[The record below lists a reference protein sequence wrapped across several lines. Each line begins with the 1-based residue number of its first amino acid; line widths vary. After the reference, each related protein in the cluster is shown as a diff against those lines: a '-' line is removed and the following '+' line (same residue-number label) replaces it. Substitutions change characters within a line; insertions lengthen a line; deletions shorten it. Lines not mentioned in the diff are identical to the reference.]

1 MLSFAIF
8 FSKFGYAAIRE
19 ILREIW
25 VSVAKFRRNLGN
37 IVHFGVS
44 LECFYFQKVVLGVK
58 MQSLLA
64 NFAKFGRNLG
74 SFVRK
79 RETKFGWHLRERQH
93 KANPLAIMITS
104 SFKDSSDLGG
114 VRVLSNL

>member
-1 MLSFAIF
+1 MLSFANF

-37 IVHFGVS
+37 IVHFGVI

-64 NFAKFGRNLG
+64 NFAEIWAKFGLICAKARNKIW
-74 SFVRK
+74 VAPARK
-79 RETKFGWHLRERQH
+79 T
-93 KANPLAIMITS
+93 A
-104 SFKDSSDLGG
+104 
-114 VRVLSNL
+114 